1 MESNLKFDEK
11 TDTAVK
17 TYVELIIAA
26 AKNYKFEIDIDV
38 DYTEAVDK
46 AGKKAANSANI
57 VSELGVVI
65 VFPDFKKKTATAAPY
80 NVGLARAMEMEGYTE
95 EYIESEGRVFGALL
109 PITQTN
115 AEVLAYFLTHKI
127 NPIKPDSTSR
137 KTTA

>member
-38 DYTEAVDK
+38 NYTEAVDTT
-46 AGKKAANSANI
+46 GKKAANSASI

-65 VFPDFKKKTATAAPY
+65 VFPDFKKKTAWAATY
-80 NVGLARAMEMEGYTE
+80 KVGLARSMLSEGYE
-95 EYIESEGRVFGALL
+95 EDYIEREGKVYSSLL
-109 PITQTN
+109 PISQSN
-115 AEVLAYFLTHKI
+115 ADAFGYFLTHKLDPLKL
-127 NPIKPDSTSR
+127 NSTRS
-137 KTTA
+137 

>member
-1 MESNLKFDEK
+1 MKFNKAADS
-11 TDTAVK
+11 AVK
-17 TYVELIIAA
+17 EYTELIIAA
-26 AKNYKFEIDIDV
+26 AKVYKFDIDIDAEFSEI
-38 DYTEAVDK
+38 TDK
-46 AGKKAANSANI
+46 TGKNYASSSTI
-57 VSELGVVI
+57 ISEIGVVV

-95 EYIESEGRVFGALL
+95 EYIESEGRVFGELL
-109 PITQTN
+109 PIAQTN